1 MIGKACRGRVLS
13 DCYTVSHVLW
23 QVPGVASWEDNWPVF
38 ITERPMITSPLS
50 LSRRF
55 MLEARECPMAGRG
68 ETRELTLPFTFKPY
82 IHNRGVAACFKG

>member
-1 MIGKACRGRVLS
+1 MERRAEEGVLPG
-13 DCYTVSHVLW
+13 CYTVIHVLW

-68 ETRELTLPFTFKPY
+68 ETSELTLPVTFKPY